1 MRELIID
8 PEFRDKIPPLTE
20 AELKQLEENILADG
34 EVISP
39 IVVWN
44 NVIVDGHNRW
54 GIIQRHPE
62 LPHKYLDKDFA
73 DRYEAI
79 VWICRSQLG
88 RRNLTDEQKTYLIG
102 KQYEAMKKTVGGQR
116 DNTNAKHDSTKVVE
130 SNKRDYGTASVIAE
144 EHGIGKT
151 SVERAEKF
159 AKGVDAAESVVPGS
173 KQKILSGKTSVPKTV
188 VAEIPKMKEEDK
200 AELIDS
206 IMTDGYKRGSEKKSK
221 SNNPDGYNAEM
232 RKTNSIIEKVVADM
246 YDTDRQVE
254 HTVDHL
260 LEELEALA
268 EDFTKKIKRTMQNY
282 STVLSDEEDK
292 KRVIAALGQAETA
305 INKIKELIS

>member
-54 GIIQRHPE
+54 GIIQIHPE

-102 KQYEAMKKTVGGQR
+102 KQYEAQKLTVGNQAHRGPDGRYLGCQNDTKGSNRTR
-116 DNTNAKHDSTKVVE
+116 DQIAK
-130 SNKRDYGTASVIAE
+130 
-144 EHGIGKT
+144 EHGIGT
-151 SVERAEKF
+151 NTVIRAERF
-159 AKGVDAAESVVPGS
+159 AKGVDAAESVAPGI
-173 KQKILSGKTSVPKTV
+173 KNKILSGKTMVPKTV
-188 VAEIPKMKEEDK
+188 VSEIPKMKEEDK
-200 AELIDS
+200 AEVVDAIMNDS
-206 IMTDGYKRGSEKKSK
+206 YKRPTGKTAKST
-221 SNNPDGYNAEM
+221 NPDGYNTEM
-232 RKTNSIIEKVVADM
+232 RKTNSIIEKAVADM

-260 LEELEALA
+260 LEEFEALV
-268 EDFTKKIKRTMQNY
+268 EDFIKKAKRTMQNY
-282 STVLSDEEDK
+282 STVLSDEESK
-292 KRVIAALGQAETA
+292 KKVIAALGQAETA
-305 INKIKELIS
+305 IGKIKELIS